1 MIKLIRCDDR
11 LIHGQCV
18 TQIIPTHDIKEI
30 IAIDDATAGN
40 SVLKKVFMMAAPKG
54 VKTTPVTFE
63 EAIPMVK
70 EAVAND
76 VNTLLLMRVPEQ
88 MEKLLEAV
96 PELPKD
102 LNVASV
108 PPADG
113 KVEIA
118 PAIFFSQEQLES
130 AKRMSDNGV
139 HIWFQLIPQKP
150 VIEWDNIKSKYF

>member
-30 IAIDDATAGN
+30 IAIDDATAAN
-40 SVLKKVFMMAAPKG
+40 SLLKKVFMMAAPKG
-54 VKTTPVTFE
+54 VKTTPVSF
-63 EAIPMVK
+63 ADAVPMVK
-70 EAVAND
+70 AAVGND
-76 VNTLLLMRVPEQ
+76 VNTLVLMRLPEQ

-96 PELPKD
+96 PDLPKD

-108 PPADG
+108 PPSPG

-118 PAIFFSQEQLES
+118 PAIFFSPEQLAS
-130 AKRMSDNGV
+130 AKRMGENGV
-139 HIWFQLIPQKP
+139 HIWFQLIPGKP
-150 VIEWDNIKSKYF
+150 IIEWNDIKSKYN